1 MLEEAGWIDS
11 DGDGTLEKDGQPLTL
26 DAVVMTWGSVP
37 EVAQLVQSQ
46 WAEIGITLRTET
58 LTYPAALEIAREGE
72 YHIIPQNFSGSDPDL
87 LRIYYHSGEPFN
99 WSKMSD
105 APLDDLLDR
114 ARNISDPGQRSELY
128 AQAQQRI
135 MELAL
140 LVPIRD
146 PVNLN
151 AANGRV
157 KGLRFDA
164 HGWFPMLHDVYLS
177 DQ

>member
-1 MLEEAGWIDS
+1 VGVE
-11 DGDGTLEKDGQPLTL
+11 
-26 DAVVMTWGSVP
+26 
-37 EVAQLVQSQ
+37 
-46 WAEIGITLRTET
+46 LRTET
-58 LTYPAALEIAREGE
+58 LTYPAALEAARAGE
-72 YHIIPQNFSGSDPDL
+72 YHIIPQNFSASDPDL
-87 LRIYYHSGEPFN
+87 LRAYYRSGEPFN

-105 APLDDLLDR
+105 VALDNLLDS
-114 ARNISDPGQRSELY
+114 ARSAADPDQRGELY

-151 AANGRV
+151 AVSARV
-157 KGLRFDA
+157 KNLRFDA
-164 HGWFPMLHDVYLS
+164 HGWFPLLHDAYLS